1 MDSSEILMQ
10 ARSGPDAP
18 HGWVVLPL
26 LRSKLL
32 TGMVGWVL
40 GIVLGMGLF
49 VSLAFIVIPYN
60 YEHGAFAAIFSTILL
75 GLLLFIGLGSLWALV
90 VDARR
95 LRQIDK
101 HVIIITPDEFV
112 KQEGDKVIH
121 VPLMYVRN
129 VTARGMAPPDHASSS
144 ATGRPDRFD
153 AMPTAG
159 ENVMGVFAGRGFTP
173 SGMQWR
179 RKRMRTPTSLAFI
192 DSRDDREVT
201 VVTDGA
207 YGDPFTIAALLKQ
220 YTRVAQDIA

>member
-18 HGWVVLPL
+18 HGWIVLPL

-32 TGMVGWVL
+32 TGMFGWVFGILL
-40 GIVLGMGLF
+40 GLGLF
-49 VSLAFIVIPYN
+49 VALAFIVIPYN
-60 YEHGAFAAIFSTILL
+60 YEHGTFAAVFSTILL
-75 GLLLFIGLGSLWALV
+75 GLLLFIGLGSLWSLLA
-90 VDARR
+90 DIRR
-95 LRQIDK
+95 LRQLDK

-121 VPLMYVRN
+121 VPLMCVRN
-129 VTARGMAPPDHASSS
+129 VTARGVAPPDHASSS
-144 ATGRPDRFD
+144 ANGRLDRFD
-153 AMPTAG
+153 AMPSAG

-192 DSRDDREVT
+192 DSRDDSEVT
-201 VVTDGA
+201 VVTDEA

-220 YTRVAQDIA
+220 YSRVAQDIA

>member
-32 TGMVGWVL
+32 TGMFGWVL
-40 GIVLGMGLF
+40 GILLGMGLF
-49 VSLAFIVIPYN
+49 VALAFIAIPYN
-60 YEHGAFAAIFSTILL
+60 YEHGAFAAVFSTILL
-75 GLLLFIGLGSLWALV
+75 GLLLFIGLGSLWSLI
-90 VDARR
+90 VDVRR
-95 LRQIDK
+95 LRQLDK

-112 KQEGDKVIH
+112 KQEGDKVVH

-129 VTARGMAPPDHASSS
+129 VTTRGVAPPAHASSS
-144 ATGRPDRFD
+144 ATGRPERFD
-153 AMPTAG
+153 SMPTAG
-159 ENVMGVFAGRGFTP
+159 DNVMGIFVGRGLTP

-192 DSRDDREVT
+192 DSRDDSEVT
-201 VVTDGA
+201 VVTDEA

-220 YTRVAQDIA
+220 YSRVAQDIA